1 MSMSS
6 GAFTNLVRRFVAALG
21 WNILPYA
28 ILACGSRSGLEGVS
42 LGLADDDGAM
52 DEVAVGPTGS
62 ERAAAPA
69 LALEPP
75 PADAELDARAAEAID
90 TRRGCVDITRR
101 YASTP
106 PTVLL
111 LIDQSASMNTGFGQS
126 TRWDVLRQA
135 IVDPNDGLLSW
146 LEAGASIGLMLYT
159 SLDGH
164 LRGLE
169 CPLIEQVEVRSGNA
183 STIRELYAGAEPL
196 SGGDTPTADA
206 IDRAVTS
213 LSALRAGP
221 ARYVLLLTD
230 GVPDTCAEPDPQ
242 NGFDAAVEAAQRAR
256 ERGIE
261 VVTVGVS
268 PDIARDG
275 LQRMANAGAGK
286 PLDLVYGTDP
296 GASQPLYASTE
307 PRALAAQLK
316 GAIGD
321 VRSCTI
327 ELGTEV
333 ALARRRDA
341 RLVLDGRTLE
351 YGSEDGWRFV
361 DEDTVAIDGQACLR
375 ILGNGQQLEVEVAC
389 EVQ

>member
-6 GAFTNLVRRFVAALG
+6 GAFTNSVRRVAALG

-28 ILACGSRSGLEGVS
+28 ILACGSRSGLDGAS
-42 LGLADDDGAM
+42 LGLSDEDGAA
-52 DEVAVGPTGS
+52 DEVAVEPTDSS
-62 ERAAAPA
+62 ERAATPP
-69 LALEPP
+69 LALEPR
-75 PADAELDARAAEAID
+75 AEAELDARVAEAVD
-90 TRRGCVDITRR
+90 TRTGCVDITRR

-206 IDRAVTS
+206 IDRAVAS
-213 LSALRAGP
+213 LSSLRAGP

-242 NGFDAAVEAAQRAR
+242 NGFDAAVEAAQHARAQ
-256 ERGIE
+256 GIE

-268 PDIARDG
+268 PDIARAG

-286 PLDLVYGTDP
+286 PLDLVFGTDP
-296 GASQPLYASTE
+296 SAEQPLYASTE

-321 VRSCTI
+321 VRSCTV
-327 ELGTEV
+327 ELGTGV
-333 ALARRRDA
+333 DRARRREA

-375 ILGNGQQLEVEVAC
+375 ILGNGQQLEVEFPC
-389 EVQ
+389 DLQ

>member
-6 GAFTNLVRRFVAALG
+6 GAFTNPVRRLVAVLG

-28 ILACGSRSGLEGVS
+28 ILACGSRSGLEGAS
-42 LGLADDDGAM
+42 LGLSDEDAV
-52 DEVAVGPTGS
+52 DEVTVEPTDPFEG
-62 ERAAAPA
+62 AATPA
-69 LALEPP
+69 LAPEPR
-75 PADAELDARAAEAID
+75 AEAELDARAAEAVD
-90 TRRGCVDITRR
+90 TRTGCVDITRR

-206 IDRAVTS
+206 IDRAVAS
-213 LSALRAGP
+213 LSSLRAGP

-242 NGFDAAVEAAQRAR
+242 DGFDAAVEAAQRAR
-256 ERGIE
+256 ARGIQ

-268 PDIARDG
+268 PDIARAG

-286 PLDLVYGTDP
+286 PLELVFGTDP
-296 GASQPLYASTE
+296 GAEQPLYASTE

-321 VRSCTI
+321 VRSCTV
-327 ELGTEV
+327 ELGTGV
-333 ALARRRDA
+333 DRARRRDA

-375 ILGNGQQLEVEVAC
+375 ILGNGQQLEVEFAC
-389 EVQ
+389 ELQ